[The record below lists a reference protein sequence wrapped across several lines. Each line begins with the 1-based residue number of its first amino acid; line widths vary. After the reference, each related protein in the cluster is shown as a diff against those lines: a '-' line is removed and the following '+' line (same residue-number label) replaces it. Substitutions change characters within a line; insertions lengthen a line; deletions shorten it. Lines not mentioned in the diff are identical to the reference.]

1 MTEQHTTETPAD
13 GAAQQ
18 AEQAQQAATLV
29 QADPATLIVGANVRL
44 DPRIDRHFIGS
55 IRERGVIEPIIAH
68 TDTDGRLIVLAGQR
82 RTLAAV
88 QTGRATVPVVLV
100 DSPDDIDRIID
111 QLAENQHR
119 AAITPAEH
127 LAAVE
132 QLSLLGLSAAQV
144 AKRTATPRA
153 TVTAALKVAHSD
165 SAKAAHADGAM
176 TLEQA
181 AALVELEDDPEA
193 VAAVLKA
200 IEERR
205 PVNFALQRAHED
217 RAKRRAIA
225 EGVEQAIAEG
235 LRILTDEAARND
247 AAKTLRALTDHDGND
262 IDPDAHRACLAQT
275 WQRVFD
281 HECDEHCED
290 NCRPGATSSSKSNSA
305 PPNCGPNPTT
315 PTAPTAATTTAATT
329 TATARPERPRAHK
342 GGPDLTVHRVKS
354 GPPHRAGQA
363 YPDTTAPAG
372 TSRPPPPCQQH
383 THAVPPGKTLR
394 EHVGI
399 RFEAR

>member
-88 QTGRATVPVVLV
+88 QAGRATVPVVLV

-262 IDPDAHRACLAQT
+262 IDPDAHRACPGHVVRVVQT

-290 NCRPGATSSSKSNSA
+290 NCRKRWASSHNVA
-305 PPNCGPNPTT
+305 RLTREDYCDDWQAQGHVYRYADTT
-315 PTAPTAATTTAATT
+315 PAP
-329 TATARPERPRAHK
+329 
-342 GGPDLTVHRVKS
+342 RV
-354 GPPHRAGQA
+354 
-363 YPDTTAPAG
+363 
-372 TSRPPPPCQQH
+372 
-383 THAVPPGKTLR
+383 
-394 EHVGI
+394 
-399 RFEAR
+399 